1 MTEGK
6 PGPLADRGNLGITGE
21 VEEED
26 IEEEEKGLRPRG
38 MMGEER

>member
-21 VEEED
+21 VEEEED

-38 MMGEER
+38 MGEER